1 VPDPDHSRTL
11 EALREEFRLA
21 KKAFDNASD
30 RFDAVNMDPR
40 ADSTQRIKA
49 ASRELDSARER
60 FMKAVARLSEFTAS
74 GQIPEE
80 LDQPPKK

>member
-1 VPDPDHSRTL
+1 MPDPDHSRTL

-21 KKAFDNASD
+21 KKEFDSASD

-60 FMKAVARLSEFTAS
+60 FMKAVTRLSEFVAN
-74 GQIPEE
+74 GKIPDD
-80 LDQPPKK
+80 LRQFPKK

>member
-1 VPDPDHSRTL
+1 VPDSEHSRIL
-11 EALREEFRLA
+11 ETLREEFRLA
-21 KKAFDNASD
+21 KKVFDNASE

-49 ASRELDSARER
+49 ASRELDSSRER
-60 FMKAVARLSEFTAS
+60 FMKAVTRLSEFTAG
-74 GQIPEE
+74 GQIPAE